1 MVEMEVNMGIVSIE
15 DEIHGQTT
23 FCCLFSYRISY
34 LREYL
39 DCQEDQE
46 DPEGD
51 DDKGELD

>member
-51 DDKGELD
+51 DKGELD